1 MRKLLNTLYVTTSDA
16 WLARDGECVS
26 VRIGGEEKLKIP
38 LINLENIITF
48 SYAGASPALMYACAK
63 YGIGL
68 SFLSENGYFLARS
81 VGKTNGNVLVRR
93 EQYRLA
99 DNKEMSLKLASSI
112 IAAKISNSRKVLERF
127 LRDYPESQ
135 NYAKVKE
142 ASNIL
147 NYTKHEALNA
157 ENTGVLRGVE
167 GNASRIYFS
176 VFNSLILRSG
186 FVFEGRTRRPPKDNV
201 NALLSFAYTL
211 LANDIQSALESV
223 GIDSYVGFFHTD
235 RPGRASLALDIMEE
249 FRGYL
254 ADRFV
259 LSLINKNMIAA
270 EDFIDNGGSGVILKP
285 EARKIFISAWQKRK
299 HEEIIHPFLGDK
311 VPIGLLTY
319 VQAMMFSKF
328 LRGELDGYP
337 VFLI

>member
-1 MRKLLNTLYVTTSDA
+1 MRKLLNTLYVITPDA

-26 VRIGGEEKLKIP
+26 VKIGGEEKLKVP
-38 LINLENIITF
+38 LINLENIVTF
-48 SYAGASPALMYACAK
+48 SYAGASPALMHACAK

-93 EQYRLA
+93 AQYRMA
-99 DNKEMSLKLASSI
+99 DNVETSLKLASSI
-112 IAAKISNSRKVLERF
+112 ISAKISNSRKVLERF
-127 LRDYPESQ
+127 LRDYPESPDC
-135 NYAKVKE
+135 AKVKE

-147 NYTKHEALNA
+147 NFSKRDALYA
-157 ENTGVLRGVE
+157 ANTDELRGIE
-167 GNASRIYFS
+167 GNASRVYFS
-176 VFNSLILRSG
+176 VFGSLILRSG

-211 LANDIQSALESV
+211 LAGDIQSALESV

-249 FRGYL
+249 FRAYL

-259 LSLINKNMIAA
+259 LSMINKNMVAPD
-270 EDFIDNGGSGVILKP
+270 DFIDNGAAGIILKP
-285 EARKIFISAWQKRK
+285 EARKSFLSAWQKRK
-299 HEEIIHPFLGDK
+299 HEEIIHPFLGEK
-311 VPIGLLTY
+311 VSIGLLGH
-319 VQAMMFSKF
+319 VQAMMFSKY

-337 VFLI
+337 VFFM

>member
-38 LINLENIITF
+38 LVNLENIITF
-48 SYAGASPALMYACAK
+48 SYAGASPALMHACAK

-93 EQYRLA
+93 AQYRFA

-127 LRDYPESQ
+127 LRDYPESLD
-135 NYAKVKE
+135 YAKVKE

-147 NYTKHEALNA
+147 NFAKHEALNA
-157 ENTGVLRGVE
+157 ENTDVLRGVE
-167 GNASRIYFS
+167 GNASRVYFS
-176 VFNSLILRSG
+176 VFGSLILRNG
-186 FVFEGRTRRPPKDNV
+186 FSFEGRTRRPPKDNV

-211 LANDIQSALESV
+211 LASDIQSALESV

-259 LSLINKNMIAA
+259 LSLINKNMVAA

-285 EARKIFISAWQKRK
+285 EARKNFISVWQKRK
-299 HEEIIHPFLGDK
+299 HEEIIHPFIGEK
-311 VPIGLLTY
+311 VPIGLLGY